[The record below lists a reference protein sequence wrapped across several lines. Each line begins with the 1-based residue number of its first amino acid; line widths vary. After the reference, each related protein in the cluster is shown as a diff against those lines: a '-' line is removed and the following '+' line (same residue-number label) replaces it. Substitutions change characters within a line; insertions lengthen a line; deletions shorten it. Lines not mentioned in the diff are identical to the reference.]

1 MNHPTSD
8 PENNLEQNLS
18 KYMRQIES
26 EDQVDAKS
34 ERFLIGIRLKV
45 KSWWVSV
52 SETTEAATTG
62 TTLAVTSLASTG
74 AR

>member
-8 PENNLEQNLS
+8 PKNNLEQNLS
-18 KYMRQIES
+18 KSMRRFES
-26 EDQVDAKS
+26 EDQVDAKTV
-34 ERFLIGIRLKV
+34 RVLVGIRLKA

-52 SETTEAATTG
+52 SETTEAAATG
-62 TTLAVTSLASTG
+62 TTLAVTSLAGTG